1 MLQSTGHKESD
12 TTERPNGTYSCT
24 GLSEW
29 KSIWPSWCTTSTP
42 ATMITCWCGPLRY
55 ARSGWGEKLTCIHR
69 MGYFVLW
76 LLNSSSVECS
86 LCEHSHGVQ
95 ISSHPPPSHS
105 GRSIQTVFPR
115 LYSPPNSNHGP
126 SKSLTIQQ
134 NHWLQPMNQCA
145 IIHLAISP
153 SKQNKQLSAL
163 VEVLP
168 TGRTPLHGC
177 PSGLSQRGCSFAAVH
192 FWWYLHILQDHL
204 ESRPKEKSWVS
215 WI

>member
-1 MLQSTGHKESD
+1 MNIHMRYRYLHIPHSLIQG
-12 TTERPNGTYSCT
+12 
-24 GLSEW
+24 GLSTQ
-29 KSIWPSWCTTSTP
+29 SSPDFI
-42 ATMITCWCGPLRY
+42 
-55 ARSGWGEKLTCIHR
+55 
-69 MGYFVLW
+69 VL
-76 LLNSSSVECS
+76 
-86 LCEHSHGVQ
+86 Q
-95 ISSHPPPSHS
+95 IP
-105 GRSIQTVFPR
+105 IMF
-115 LYSPPNSNHGP
+115 LPNP
-126 SKSLTIQQ
+126 LTIQQ

-204 ESRPKEKSWVS
+204 ESGPKEKSWVS
-215 WI
+215 